1 MEEAHRVGERILD
14 EHALGVAGNE
24 ILGGRAC
31 VIGEQ
36 DGGLIVTEVGDEE
49 LAVGALKRPR
59 LVFMEAWIAVFAM
72 GHVEF
77 DGAPSRCWQVGDL
90 GEQLGRGA
98 VPVWLYTRQQNG
110 SLYDGDGLEMM
121 DEVRD

>member
-59 LVFMEAWIAVFAM
+59 LVFMEARITVFAM
-72 GHVEF
+72 GGTSSSTVRQA
-77 DGAPSRCWQVGDL
+77 DAGRSATSASSL
-90 GEQLGRGA
+90 GERRRRVMKVIPA
-98 VPVWLYTRQQNG
+98 ASSRSSPA
-110 SLYDGDGLEMM
+110 
-121 DEVRD
+121 

>member
-14 EHALGVAGNE
+14 EHALGVAGDE

-49 LAVGALKRPR
+49 LAVDALQRTR
-59 LVFMEAWIAVFAM
+59 LLFLKAWIAIFAM
-72 GHVEF
+72 EHVEF
-77 DGAPSRCWQVGDL
+77 DGAPG
-90 GEQLGRGA
+90 
-98 VPVWLYTRQQNG
+98 
-110 SLYDGDGLEMM
+110 
-121 DEVRD
+121 

>member
-36 DGGLIVTEVGDEE
+36 DGGLIVAEAGDEE
-49 LAVGALKRPR
+49 LAVGALARTTFCLKLPR
-59 LVFMEAWIAVFAM
+59 FG
-72 GHVEF
+72 GHPNICVPGVHDVE
-77 DGAPSRCWQVGDL
+77 
-90 GEQLGRGA
+90 
-98 VPVWLYTRQQNG
+98 
-110 SLYDGDGLEMM
+110 
-121 DEVRD
+121 DETTIHT